1 MDKQQETLTPTST
14 MQQPPCASSTE
25 SHAIS
30 TGSSSKVPFGEV
42 QTLVNLGNIHVASP
56 GAPMV
61 VITGSEACQMW
72 GDKPEA
78 LAKLVELGMQL
89 TQAAG
94 TRAANGSTTGDPAA
108 ALADGPDL
116 EHANKGFVLSDE
128 LESFLQKYLTCP
140 SVAVPY
146 LNGIAHAST
155 PLEVQKQIEA
165 FYQKLTDNSQMDR
178 DVVFQCKLFIAR
190 LLEYAPI
197 ELVQARRSGLS
208 VENVIRRMKK
218 NFIQIDKVK
227 AKYKKKS

>member
-1 MDKQQETLTPTST
+1 
-14 MQQPPCASSTE
+14 
-25 SHAIS
+25 
-30 TGSSSKVPFGEV
+30 
-42 QTLVNLGNIHVASP
+42 
-56 GAPMV
+56 MV

-94 TRAANGSTTGDPAA
+94 TRAANRSTTT
-108 ALADGPDL
+108 ALAGGPDP
-116 EHANKGFVLSDE
+116 EHANNGFVLSNE

-208 VENVIRRMKK
+208 VENVIRRLKR
-218 NFIQIDKVK
+218 NYIQIDKVK
-227 AKYKKKS
+227 AKYKKGS

>member
-14 MQQPPCASSTE
+14 MQQSPCASSTE
-25 SHAIS
+25 SHAIA

-94 TRAANGSTTGDPAA
+94 TRAANGSTTT
-108 ALADGPDL
+108 ALAGGPDP
-116 EHANKGFVLSDE
+116 EHANNGFVLSNE

-208 VENVIRRMKK
+208 VENVIRRLKR
-218 NFIQIDKVK
+218 NYIQIDKVK
-227 AKYKKKS
+227 AKYKKGS

>member
-1 MDKQQETLTPTST
+1 MDKQQETLIPTST
-14 MQQPPCASSTE
+14 MQQSPCASSTE
-25 SHAIS
+25 SHAIV

-94 TRAANGSTTGDPAA
+94 TRAANGSTTT
-108 ALADGPDL
+108 ALAGGPDP
-116 EHANKGFVLSDE
+116 EHANNGFVLSNE

-208 VENVIRRMKK
+208 VENVIRRLKR
-218 NFIQIDKVK
+218 NYIQIDKVK
-227 AKYKKKS
+227 AKYKKGS